1 VNTGDRYA
9 ARKALMQAFRKH
21 LEDFR
26 RRGKHCSPCCAKDV
40 PEHHDAVGIDDMMKF
55 KFRMSWRHS
64 MLTWIAFMGLL
75 LLAFLYAENTDWD
88 DSWYRTPTKYDI
100 NELLN
105 NTAEDDDTIVVAQK
119 TGKTSKNVVETVDK
133 NVAPDAVVAQKK
145 GKTTKID
152 VETKDESKEKD
163 ATDRAG
169 KKM

>member
-1 VNTGDRYA
+1 
-9 ARKALMQAFRKH
+9 
-21 LEDFR
+21 
-26 RRGKHCSPCCAKDV
+26 
-40 PEHHDAVGIDDMMKF
+40 
-55 KFRMSWRHS
+55 

-152 VETKDESKEKD
+152 VKTKDESKEKD

>member
-1 VNTGDRYA
+1 MNTGDRYA

-26 RRGKHCSPCCAKDV
+26 RRGKHCSPFCAKEV
-40 PEHHDAVGIDDMMKF
+40 PEHSDAVEIDDMMKF

-64 MLTWIAFMGLL
+64 MLAWIAFMGLL

-88 DSWYRTPTKYDI
+88 DSWYRTPTKYNI

-105 NTAEDDDTIVVAQK
+105 NTVEDDDTIVVAQK
-119 TGKTSKNVVETVDK
+119 TGKTSKNDIETVDK

-145 GKTTKID
+145 GKTTKI
-152 VETKDESKEKD
+152 ETNDDSKENEN
-163 ATDRAG
+163 ATNRAG